1 MSQQLT
7 LDPSLRAGT
16 IDDILDVDGL
26 PKDFD
31 GRSIARDDIASFAD
45 ELASWGSTLST
56 KQQALLY
63 LMIGRSSDI
72 DGSEFEAI
80 HPDEIR
86 DFYLS
91 RHLPFLQQMKLVA
104 GVTDKGGVWVR
115 GEEAFVHQPRVGRRL
130 AMCW

>member
-1 MSQQLT
+1 VSQQLT
-7 LDPSLRAGT
+7 LDPSLRSGT
-16 IDDILDVDGL
+16 IDEILDVDGL
-26 PKDFD
+26 PRDFG
-31 GRSIARDDIASFAD
+31 GRSVSRDDIASFAD

-56 KQQALLY
+56 KHQALLY

-72 DGSEFEAI
+72 EGSEFEAI

-91 RHLPFLQQMKLVA
+91 RHSPFLQQMKLVA
-104 GVTDKGGVWVR
+104 GVTDEGGVWVR
-115 GEEAFVHQPRVGRRL
+115 GEEAFEHPPRVGERL